1 MRLLLSLLLCLLPL
15 LACADDWQLRRED
28 GVRNIR
34 VYLRDRD
41 GSPYQAVYAVTRLPA
56 SVRQVEAVLSDFSA
70 MPEWA
75 PHLISA
81 RLLRQQ
87 GNQAWIHVRYHLPY
101 PFRQRDVVIRSQRS
115 KSDEGVVSIHSNA
128 VPGLLAANV
137 SSIRLQHVQNT
148 WRITPL
154 PSGEV
159 KIEFWATAEPGG
171 LVPAVLFNYNLAE
184 DSLQSLRQLRRMLQ
198 RAKYQDHPQ
207 PAVHSDTTTV
217 GRVTNSVSDKSRYPA
232 VALGSGTHL

>member
-1 MRLLLSLLLCLLPL
+1 MRLLAILLLSLLSLQ
-15 LACADDWQLRRED
+15 AGADDWQLRRED
-28 GVRNIR
+28 SARNIR
-34 VYLRDRD
+34 VYLRDRA
-41 GSPYQAVYAVTRLPA
+41 GSPYDEVYAATRLPA
-56 SVRQVEAVLSDFSA
+56 SVRQVEAVLGDFQA

-75 PHLISA
+75 PHLIAA

-101 PFRQRDVVIRSQRS
+101 PFRQRDVVIRSRRS
-115 KSDEGVVSIHSNA
+115 ENEEGVVNIHSEA
-128 VPGLLAANV
+128 VPGQVAASAN
-137 SSIRLQHVQNT
+137 SIRLQHLQNT

-154 PSGEV
+154 PGEEV

-198 RAKYQDHPQ
+198 RPKYQDHRS
-207 PAVHSDTTTV
+207 ATA
-217 GRVTNSVSDKSRYPA
+217 R
-232 VALGSGTHL
+232 